1 MPSKSRFYS
10 ELGMKKTKLDVNVS
24 EEIIREKMCRER
36 RAMMVILLDIQLYIC
51 VNGSYCISVHQT
63 AEI

>member
-1 MPSKSRFYS
+1 
-10 ELGMKKTKLDVNVS
+10 MKKTKLDVNVS